1 MKNILERRSIRK
13 YTDEPVS
20 DDHIKSLL
28 KAAMAAPSAGNQQSW
43 EFVVIRDRTTLNMMT
58 GFHPGGG
65 YNMLGHA
72 PVAIVVCG
80 DLKRQLHE
88 GYWIQDCSAATANIL
103 VAARSLGLG
112 AVWLGVYPRQDR
124 VGKVKKLLGLPEN
137 VMPLSIV
144 SAGHPAEE
152 KKPSNRYDGSRI
164 HFDRW

>member
-1 MKNILERRSIRK
+1 MKSE
-13 YTDEPVS
+13 
-20 DDHIKSLL
+20 
-28 KAAMAAPSAGNQQSW
+28 
-43 EFVVIRDRTTLNMMT
+43 
-58 GFHPGGG
+58 
-65 YNMLGHA
+65 
-72 PVAIVVCG
+72 G
-80 DLKRQLHE
+80 DLILT
-88 GYWIQDCSAATANIL
+88 GYWIQDCSAATENIL

-137 VMPLSIV
+137 IMPLSIV